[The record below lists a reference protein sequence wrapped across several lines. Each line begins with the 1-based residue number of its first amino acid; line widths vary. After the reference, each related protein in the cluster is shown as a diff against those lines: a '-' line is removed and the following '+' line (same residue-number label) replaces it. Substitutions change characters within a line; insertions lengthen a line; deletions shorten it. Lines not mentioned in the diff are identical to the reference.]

1 MTTIASGNLN
11 QCRSAN
17 KNAERPTDQERQK
30 HSGGG
35 DKELMTSDDRVNI
48 LLVDDQPAKLL
59 SYETIL
65 SGLGENLI
73 KAASAREAL
82 EHLLK
87 QDIAVVLVDVCM
99 PELDGFQLAAM
110 IREHP
115 RFQRT
120 AIIFISAI
128 HLTDTDRL
136 RAYEMGAVDYV
147 PVPVIPEVLR
157 AKVRIFSELYRKTR
171 QLEQL
176 NRELERRVAKR
187 TAELRA
193 SSERLVQSEQRR
205 SLALAAG
212 QMGSWEW
219 DPVNGRFTWDD
230 GQYHIFGVDPGS
242 FDVTVENVRRL
253 IHPDDWKHLQN
264 AIKPAAPSTPSFQSE
279 FRVCRPNGEMRWCIG
294 TAVASVDATDHV
306 VRISGVT
313 VDITE
318 RKEAEERQA
327 LLAREVD
334 HRARNALA
342 LVQSIVRLT
351 RADTVKSYITAIEG
365 RIAALSRAH
374 TLLAQ
379 SRWQGADL
387 ARLVDEELAAYRMD
401 DAQKITATG
410 PDVSIEPRT
419 AQTLALALHE
429 LATNAAKYGAL
440 SVMAGRV
447 RLTWELQ
454 QDNLILRWAENGGP
468 ATSPPA
474 SPGFGIRVISASI
487 ERQLEGEVRFEWLPE
502 GLRSTLAVP
511 RGENIEPMVRHGGAH
526 RMVAEDKAALPI
538 ELSAGNRVLLVEDE
552 ILVAMMMRDILMEL
566 GFSVVGPFNRLSQA
580 MVAAVHENIDAG
592 IIDINLGGEFVYPVA
607 DVLVARRIP
616 FVFVTGY
623 GVESIDGRFGCVP
636 VIKKPVQ
643 RQALEKFFVAAP
655 CDEPAA
661 FGNRKL
667 GGRKGF
673 RGAAAHSG

>member
-1 MTTIASGNLN
+1 MA
-11 QCRSAN
+11 
-17 KNAERPTDQERQK
+17 
-30 HSGGG
+30 
-35 DKELMTSDDRVNI
+35 SDDKVNI

-65 SGLGENLI
+65 GELGENLI

-87 QDIAVVLVDVCM
+87 QEIAVILVDVCM

-115 RFQRT
+115 RFQET

-128 HLTDTDRL
+128 HLTDVDRL

-147 PVPVIPEVLR
+147 PVPVVPEVLR
-157 AKVRIFSELYRKTR
+157 AKVRIFAELYRKTR

-176 NRELERRVAKR
+176 NRELEHRVAER
-187 TAELRA
+187 TAELEA
-193 SSERLVQSEQRR
+193 SAVRLIQSEDRR

-219 DPVNGRFTWDD
+219 DPVNGDFAWDD
-230 GQYHIFGVDPGS
+230 GQYRIFGVDPGT
-242 FDVTVENVRRL
+242 FEVTVENIKAL
-253 IHPDDWKHLQN
+253 IHPEDWKHLQN
-264 AIKPAAPSTPSFQSE
+264 AIKPPAAQNAPSFQTE
-279 FRVCRPNGEMRWCIG
+279 FRVCRPNGELRWCIG
-294 TAVASVDATDHV
+294 TAVASADATDNI

-313 VDITE
+313 VDITD

-351 RADTVKSYITAIEG
+351 RADTIKSYIAAVDG
-365 RIAALSRAH
+365 RIGALSRAH

-387 ARLVDEELAAYRMD
+387 ARLVGEELAPYREGD
-401 DAQKITATG
+401 DERITAAG
-410 PDVSIEPRT
+410 PDVSLEPRT

-429 LATNAAKYGAL
+429 LSTNAAKYGAL

-447 RLTWELQ
+447 ALTWQLEP
-454 QDNLILRWAENGGP
+454 DNLTLHWTETGGP
-468 ATSPPA
+468 STQTPA

-487 ERQLEGEVRFEWLPE
+487 ERQLEGEVAFHWHPE
-502 GLRSTLAVP
+502 GLHCSLQVP
-511 RGENIEPMVRHGGAH
+511 RGGKIEPMMRQAGVPRSVG
-526 RMVAEDKAALPI
+526 EDKPSLPVQ
-538 ELSAGNRVLLVEDE
+538 LATGNRVLLVEDE
-552 ILVAMMMRDILMEL
+552 ILVAMMMRDILTEL
-566 GFSVVGPFNRLSQA
+566 GFSVIGPFSRLAEA
-580 MVAAVHENIDAG
+580 MVAAVHDDIDAG
-592 IIDINLGGEFVYPVA
+592 IIDVNLGGEFVYPVA
-607 DVLVARRIP
+607 DVLAARKIP

-623 GVESIDGRFGCVP
+623 GVESIDGRFAYVP
-636 VIKKPVQ
+636 IIKKPVQ
-643 RQALEKFFVAAP
+643 RQVLQNIFLPTESG
-655 CDEPAA
+655 EPAEFSRRRYGA
-661 FGNRKL
+661 
-667 GGRKGF
+667 GGLSR
-673 RGAAAHSG
+673 AASAGPS